1 MAAVMSSVGDG
12 LAKFLTKPTAYYKTF
27 SVLSTEQLQA
37 NLRLGDLILVEGNNR
52 ISSAIKYLT
61 QSTWSHVCIFIG
73 EQPGLYPILEAD
85 LVEGVITVP
94 LDKYDGFN
102 LRICRPVNLTAEDTT
117 TLLSYVIERI
127 GHQYDTKNIFDLM
140 RYLLPI
146 PPVPRRFRRSMLAF
160 GSGDPTKAICS
171 TLIAQAFQSIAYPIL
186 PMQIDVYENLMHTDL
201 SAQSQLD
208 ESKVNES
215 KLNNPNRVIKK
226 DNDEQETT
234 KVTIEK
240 VIQLKDEQRLAK
252 RHFSHFTPR
261 DFDLS
266 PYFEVV
272 KPTLTAGFDY
282 QDIKWSQ
289 SE

>member
-1 MAAVMSSVGDG
+1 MAAVMSSVGNG
-12 LAKFLTKPTAYYKTF
+12 LAKFLTKPTAHYKTF

-117 TLLSYVIERI
+117 MLLSYVIERI

-140 RYLLPI
+140 RYLLPT
-146 PPVPRRFRRSMLAF
+146 PPVPQRFRRGMLAF

-186 PMQIDVYENLMHTDL
+186 PMQIDVYENLMQTDA

-208 ESKVNES
+208 ESN
-215 KLNNPNRVIKK
+215 LDNPNSVIKK
-226 DNDEQETT
+226 NNDGKETT
-234 KVTIEK
+234 RINLKK
-240 VIQLKDEQRLAK
+240 VIRLKDEQRLAK